1 MSVESLQHEELV
13 QLLELLCED
22 RLDRDQAARLEAIVL
37 GDEDA
42 RRMYLE
48 YLSLHGT
55 LYWDAARG
63 IDDEFEVVEVGV
75 AATGPI
81 DRSPAAGRRPL
92 ATVAVWASAA
102 ALLLAACGG
111 GGSTT
116 PTPSEDGVLRIE
128 AYDRQDYDAAAY
140 EAANPTLFR
149 RPNVDLS
156 AARPVSEALITPGVS
171 I

>member
-22 RLDRDQAARLEAIVL
+22 RLDRDQAARLEEIVL
-37 GDEDA
+37 GDEHA

-63 IDDEFEVVEVGV
+63 IDDESEVVEVGV
-75 AATGPI
+75 AATEPI
-81 DRSPAAGRRPL
+81 DRSPAAGRRTL
-92 ATVAVWASAA
+92 VAVAVWVSAA
-102 ALLLAACGG
+102 ALLLAVGLSWWPAE
-111 GGSTT
+111 
-116 PTPSEDGVLRIE
+116 PSAGPEIAVADPSGLPIIE
-128 AYDRQDYDAAAY
+128 KK
-140 EAANPTLFR
+140 
-149 RPNVDLS
+149 DLS
-156 AARPVSEALITPGVS
+156 LIH